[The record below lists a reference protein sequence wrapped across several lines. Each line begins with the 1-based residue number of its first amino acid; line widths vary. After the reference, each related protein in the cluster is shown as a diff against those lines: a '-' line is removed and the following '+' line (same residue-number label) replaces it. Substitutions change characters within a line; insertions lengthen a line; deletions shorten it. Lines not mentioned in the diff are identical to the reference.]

1 MASSSQD
8 EQALHSFAQPEDDDE
23 EEDSS
28 NNSNTNGENN
38 KNASCES

>member
-23 EEDSS
+23 EDSS
-28 NNSNTNGENN
+28 NNSNTNGDDNN
-38 KNASCES
+38 KDASCES

>member
-8 EQALHSFAQPEDDDE
+8 EQALHSFVQPEDDDD

-28 NNSNTNGENN
+28 NNSNTNGDNN